1 MFCIVWSIGVR
12 IIFLISSLNSGGAER
27 VASTLCNAWSAR
39 GDSVFLVPTFSGGG
53 QSFYEISDCVTVAYL
68 ADLLKNSEQ
77 KGKRYLDR
85 LMAVRALV
93 RDAQPNVVVSF
104 LPNVNVAALLA
115 TAFTKVPV
123 VVCERSDPSM
133 MPVGWFWRSACN
145 ASYRFADL
153 LTVQTEAV
161 KTSIHSVY
169 GGLDQVAVV
178 PNPLPEGLLDYRAD
192 LNAPRARRVLLSL
205 GRLSEEKR
213 VGQIIEAFAGLAPD
227 FPEWD
232 LHIYGDGPEREQYA
246 SIIKRNGVENRIF
259 LQGRTDKPWSVM
271 ASVDAFVMNSRFEGF
286 PNALLEAM
294 GVGLPCVSS
303 DCPSGP
309 REISRDGKDALLV
322 PPGDVASLRSALARM
337 MGDSE
342 LRADLGARARESVV
356 KRYSLDAVLAVWDG
370 VFRQVGAIQ

>member
-1 MFCIVWSIGVR
+1 MNIV
-12 IIFLISSLNSGGAER
+12 FLISSLGAGGAER
-27 VASTLCNAWSAR
+27 VAATLSNVWVER
-39 GDSVFLVPTFSGGG
+39 GNTVVLVPTFSGGG
-53 QSFYEISDCVTVAYL
+53 TPFYELDKRVDLIYL
-68 ADLLKNSEQ
+68 SSLLDSKVGAG
-77 KGKRYLDR
+77 GKRYFKR
-85 LMAVRALV
+85 LRAL
-93 RDAQPNVVVSF
+93 RQIIISSNADVVVAF
-104 LPNVNVAALLA
+104 LPNVNVAALLGA
-115 TAFTKVPV
+115 AFTGIPCVI
-123 VVCERSDPSM
+123 CERSDPSM
-133 MPVGWFWRSACN
+133 MPIGRFWRSACDF
-145 ASYRFADL
+145 SYRFADL

-322 PPGDVASLRSALARM
+322 PPGDVASLRSALARL